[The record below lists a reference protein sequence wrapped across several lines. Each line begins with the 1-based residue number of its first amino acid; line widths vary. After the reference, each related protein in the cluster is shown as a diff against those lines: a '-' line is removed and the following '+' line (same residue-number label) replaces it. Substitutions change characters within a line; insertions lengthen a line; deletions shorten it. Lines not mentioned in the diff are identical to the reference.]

1 MLKHLVKFW
10 TNKSKKKIIIS
21 SFLIIIVGIL
31 GMCIFNKDIDI
42 LSFDPTISLEP
53 PSPVDV
59 NSKDEIIVDVKLSKL
74 PTNIYPAASLS
85 VGFDNNKLEFTGVKM
100 GTMETYGDEI
110 VNGSD
115 YTIPTWDCDV
125 ETSNSRGQIN
135 AMYLDMTTG
144 KFAYNA
150 DGFEKDTKD
159 IVLRIAFK
167 LKDSAQRGDTYYLEI
182 KDAVFA
188 TIDGDKDKTSLST
201 VAKTLKSN
209 DCSIVVQK

>member
-1 MLKHLVKFW
+1 MLKEILKFW
-10 TNKSKKKIIIS
+10 SNNRKKKIIIS
-21 SFLIIIVGIL
+21 SFLVIIMGIL
-31 GMCIFNKDIDI
+31 GAMIFNKDVQI

-53 PSPVDV
+53 PSPVEV
-59 NSKDEIIVDVKLSKL
+59 GSKDEIIVDVKLSKL

-100 GTMETYGDEI
+100 GTMETYGDKI

-125 ETSNSRGQIN
+125 ETSNSRGQVN
-135 AMYLDMTTG
+135 AMYIDMTTG

-159 IVLRIAFK
+159 IVLRMAFK
-167 LKDSAQRGDTYYLEI
+167 LKDSAQKGDTYYLEI

-201 VAKTLKSN
+201 ANKTLKSN